1 MVKLIEEN
9 QNKLEDV
16 PLGVLLSEENKK
28 YELTSSSPTSAW
40 WTGGPDSQ
48 TMDSDV

>member
-1 MVKLIEEN
+1 MMDKIDEN
-9 QNKLEDV
+9 QNKSENV

-28 YELTSSSPTSAW
+28 YEFTNASPTSAW